1 MMRRIILIYIGI
13 LFQEGCKPDTCQP
26 RANAVS
32 PGIRRRALGHDSEPW
47 DTTARANAVSP
58 GIRPLTECKKQ
69 NIIRN
74 E

>member
-1 MMRRIILIYIGI
+1 MNEELRMMRRIILIYIGI

-26 RANAVS
+26 RAS
-32 PGIRRRALGHDSEPW
+32 DSEPW
-47 DTTARANAVSP
+47 GTTARVNAVSP